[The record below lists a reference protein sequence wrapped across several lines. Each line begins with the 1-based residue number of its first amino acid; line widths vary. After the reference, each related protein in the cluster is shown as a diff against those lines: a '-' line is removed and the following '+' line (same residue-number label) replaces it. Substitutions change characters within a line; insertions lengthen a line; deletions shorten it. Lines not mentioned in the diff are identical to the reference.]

1 MNAAGLTIMS
11 VPIRKDAMSDPY
23 KIGAVQDCTAVLGVF
38 PTKGPTLGRGRA
50 NRMTKS
56 PNLKRFSP

>member
-1 MNAAGLTIMS
+1 MS
-11 VPIRKDAMSDPY
+11 VPIRKDAMSDPN

-38 PTKGPTLGRGRA
+38 PTKGPTLGRGCTK
-50 NRMTKS
+50 RMTKS